1 MLAQLQKKIFLNG
14 FFFYSYLTS
23 RRKITKK
30 RKDRRINENMSILSS
45 WLEIVLISIRNVV
58 VVAVVVVV
66 SSRGSAPFLSSGG
79 TIRVASYVPDANEY
93 HHSTLFRVKNTHML
107 LGSSSYYR
115 LVIYSFKMFSMLVEF
130 PQLGVVLN
138 SQFFFLFKNTHW
150 ETTIPISCV
159 GTSPRH
165 LDNFLFLF

>member
-1 MLAQLQKKIFLNG
+1 M
-14 FFFYSYLTS
+14 
-23 RRKITKK
+23 
-30 RKDRRINENMSILSS
+30 
-45 WLEIVLISIRNVV
+45 VLVV

-93 HHSTLFRVKNTHML
+93 HHRTLFREKNTHMS
-107 LGSSSYYR
+107 GSSSYYR

-138 SQFFFLFKNTHW
+138 SQFLFFKNTHW

>member
-1 MLAQLQKKIFLNG
+1 M
-14 FFFYSYLTS
+14 
-23 RRKITKK
+23 
-30 RKDRRINENMSILSS
+30 M
-45 WLEIVLISIRNVV
+45 VLVV

-93 HHSTLFRVKNTHML
+93 HHRTLFREKNTHML
-107 LGSSSYYR
+107 LGSSSYYYR

-138 SQFFFLFKNTHW
+138 SLFFFSKIPTGKQLFQFR
-150 ETTIPISCV
+150 V
-159 GTSPRH
+159 
-165 LDNFLFLF
+165 

>member
-1 MLAQLQKKIFLNG
+1 M
-14 FFFYSYLTS
+14 
-23 RRKITKK
+23 
-30 RKDRRINENMSILSS
+30 
-45 WLEIVLISIRNVV
+45 VLVV

-93 HHSTLFRVKNTHML
+93 HHRTLFREKNTHMS
-107 LGSSSYYR
+107 GSSSYYR

-138 SQFFFLFKNTHW
+138 SQFFFSKIPTGKQLFQFR
-150 ETTIPISCV
+150 V
-159 GTSPRH
+159 
-165 LDNFLFLF
+165 